1 MLMFSILCFKEVII
15 SIIPTNLIAH
25 VLFTDSFFFKDQC
38 GISQVSYF
46 GTLLFALYAS
56 FLGNLILL
64 HMFNFFQVYMY
75 VCIKHLFLVVIL
87 YLF

>member
-1 MLMFSILCFKEVII
+1 MSVQLRPGTVQLATVQCSMFS
-15 SIIPTNLIAH
+15 A
-25 VLFTDSFFFKDQC
+25 DSSFFKDQS
-38 GISQVSYF
+38 GVSHGFYF

-56 FLGNLILL
+56 FLGKLILL
-64 HMFNFFQVYMY
+64 HVFNFFQVYMC

>member
-1 MLMFSILCFKEVII
+1 MTI

-25 VLFTDSFFFKDQC
+25 VFLILFTDSSFFKDQS
-38 GISQVSYF
+38 GVSQGSYF
-46 GTLLFALYAS
+46 GILLFALYAS
-56 FLGNLILL
+56 FLGKLILL
-64 HMFNFFQVYMY
+64 HVFNFFQVYMC